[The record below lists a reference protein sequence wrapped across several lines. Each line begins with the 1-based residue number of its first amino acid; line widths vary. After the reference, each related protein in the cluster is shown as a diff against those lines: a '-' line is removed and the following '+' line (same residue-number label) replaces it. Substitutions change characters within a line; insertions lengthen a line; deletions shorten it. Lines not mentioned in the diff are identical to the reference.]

1 MPRGPRVIQILRDFS
16 ILGSNIIDEIDS
28 KINIKIYIPFV
39 TLLMEGKIYSNF
51 SDTCIL
57 TSVLSIIRTTFDFYI
72 LKKVACIWLPFVI
85 NHSRLI
91 ALRSTELL
99 KRSMIQWVCLQYRT
113 PIHKLFLRF
122 SVNWPQLW
130 GFLFALVWTW

>member
-1 MPRGPRVIQILRDFS
+1 MPRGPCVIQILRDFS

-72 LKKVACIWLPFVI
+72 LKK
-85 NHSRLI
+85 S
-91 ALRSTELL
+91 
-99 KRSMIQWVCLQYRT
+99 CLYMT
-113 PIHKLFLRF
+113 PICDQSFKINRTEVNRVIEEVND
-122 SVNWPQLW
+122 SVSMFTIQNPNTQT
-130 GFLFALVWTW
+130 FFTV

>member
-28 KINIKIYIPFV
+28 EINIKIYIPFV

-72 LKKVACIWLPFVI
+72 LKKK
-85 NHSRLI
+85 
-91 ALRSTELL
+91 LL
-99 KRSMIQWVCLQYRT
+99 VYDSHL
-113 PIHKLFLRF
+113 
-122 SVNWPQLW
+122 
-130 GFLFALVWTW
+130 

>member
-72 LKKVACIWLPFVI
+72 LKK
-85 NHSRLI
+85 S
-91 ALRSTELL
+91 
-99 KRSMIQWVCLQYRT
+99 CLYMT
-113 PIHKLFLRF
+113 PICDQSFKINRTEVNRVIEEVND
-122 SVNWPQLW
+122 SVSMFTVQNPNTQT
-130 GFLFALVWTW
+130 FFTV

>member
-72 LKKVACIWLPFVI
+72 LKKK
-85 NHSRLI
+85 
-91 ALRSTELL
+91 LL
-99 KRSMIQWVCLQYRT
+99 VYDSHL
-113 PIHKLFLRF
+113 
-122 SVNWPQLW
+122 
-130 GFLFALVWTW
+130 

>member
-51 SDTCIL
+51 SDIL
-57 TSVLSIIRTTFDFYI
+57 TSVFYYTYHIRFLY
-72 LKKVACIWLPFVI
+72 LKKKVACI
-85 NHSRLI
+85 
-91 ALRSTELL
+91 
-99 KRSMIQWVCLQYRT
+99 
-113 PIHKLFLRF
+113 
-122 SVNWPQLW
+122 
-130 GFLFALVWTW
+130 

>member
-1 MPRGPRVIQILRDFS
+1 MPRGPCVIQILRDFS

-72 LKKVACIWLPFVI
+72 LNK
-85 NHSRLI
+85 S
-91 ALRSTELL
+91 
-99 KRSMIQWVCLQYRT
+99 CLYMT
-113 PIHKLFLRF
+113 PICDQSFKINRTEVNRVIEEVND
-122 SVNWPQLW
+122 SVSMFTVQNPNTQT
-130 GFLFALVWTW
+130 FFTV

>member
-1 MPRGPRVIQILRDFS
+1 MPRGPCVIQILRDFS

-72 LKKVACIWLPFVI
+72 LKK
-85 NHSRLI
+85 S
-91 ALRSTELL
+91 
-99 KRSMIQWVCLQYRT
+99 CLYMT
-113 PIHKLFLRF
+113 PICDQSFKINRTEVNGVIEEVND
-122 SVNWPQLW
+122 SVSMFTVQNPNTQT
-130 GFLFALVWTW
+130 FFTV

>member
-1 MPRGPRVIQILRDFS
+1 MPRGPCVIHILRDFS

-72 LKKVACIWLPFVI
+72 LKKSCLYMTPICDQSFKI
-85 NHSRLI
+85 NH
-91 ALRSTELL
+91 TEVN
-99 KRSMIQWVCLQYRT
+99 RVIEEVNDSVSMFTVQNPNTQTFFTV
-113 PIHKLFLRF
+113 
-122 SVNWPQLW
+122 
-130 GFLFALVWTW
+130 

>member
-1 MPRGPRVIQILRDFS
+1 MPRGPCVIQILRDFS

-72 LKKVACIWLPFVI
+72 LKKVACI
-85 NHSRLI
+85 
-91 ALRSTELL
+91 
-99 KRSMIQWVCLQYRT
+99 
-113 PIHKLFLRF
+113 
-122 SVNWPQLW
+122 
-130 GFLFALVWTW
+130 

>member
-1 MPRGPRVIQILRDFS
+1 MPRGPCVIQILRDFS

-72 LKKVACIWLPFVI
+72 LKKK
-85 NHSRLI
+85 
-91 ALRSTELL
+91 LL
-99 KRSMIQWVCLQYRT
+99 VYDSHL
-113 PIHKLFLRF
+113 
-122 SVNWPQLW
+122 
-130 GFLFALVWTW
+130 